1 MKLAIALIS
10 ILGMFNFLSSADAVR
25 SLDDSCA
32 YCMTDENPSLTYR
45 QALEIVLVNLDWLD
59 VSVKRTV
66 ENGIEV
72 FSKPV
77 ITSIVFGPTDYLQL
91 EEGIK
96 VLRQVLALKKPY
108 LRIFTLKHS
117 PQADLDAKKYS
128 AEYLLGYSVDYALAT
143 IGVNAW
149 NYKKNQKELGKWHDC
164 LGLIEEVNEENNA

>member
-10 ILGMFNFLSSADAVR
+10 ILGIFNFLSSASAVR
-25 SLDDSCA
+25 NLDDSCA
-32 YCMTDENPSLTYR
+32 YCMTDKNPSLTYR
-45 QALEIVLVNLDWLD
+45 QALEIVLVNLDELD

-66 ENGIEV
+66 ENGMEL

-77 ITSIVFGPTDYLQL
+77 ITSIVFGPTDYFQL
-91 EEGIK
+91 DAAIK

-108 LRIFTLKHS
+108 LRLFTLKHS
-117 PQADLDAKKYS
+117 PQADLDAKEYS
-128 AEYLLGYSVDYALAT
+128 VEYLLGYSVDYGLGT

-164 LGLIEEVNEENNA
+164 LDLLEEVNGENNA